1 MWELR
6 SKDQFGRLV
15 QVQKENCF
23 TKQPVYDNIDPN
35 EITCGCNTAN
45 LKVEYTVEWLPER
58 NFEAFE
64 KAQLCVSDVNPW
76 ELNNEY
82 LTDSLG
88 LAIRMMMLRELDD
101 KSGKPR
107 LYMYIKA
114 QNGKCA
120 EACTEIPSD
129 TVPILR
135 NMVQENIN
143 RKLSSYE
150 ENISALK
157 KELELYQS
165 FIKKCHAEKALDD
178 YRREIIS
185 LEDQTKN

>member
-6 SKDQFGRLV
+6 SKDQFGRLA
-15 QVQKENCF
+15 QVQRESCF

-35 EITCGCNTAN
+35 EVTCGCNTAN

-58 NFEAFE
+58 NFEAYE
-64 KAQLCVSDVNPW
+64 KAQLCGSEINPW

-101 KSGKPR
+101 KSGKPQ
-107 LYMYIKA
+107 LYTYIKD
-114 QNGKCA
+114 QNGNCA

-135 NMVQENIN
+135 NMVQDGIN
-143 RKLSSYE
+143 RKLDNLQRTIDE
-150 ENISALK
+150 MG
-157 KELELYQS
+157 KELELYKS
-165 FIKKCHAEKALDD
+165 FIKKANANKMFDEF
-178 YRREIIS
+178 RRENA
-185 LEDQTKN
+185 K